1 MNSEIIKLT
10 FGVVAFTLSVI
21 AVALKIAIKIISAL
35 LRISVRFIKR
45 VFRRK
50 KATSNK
56 PVGSGKTTIKKDQ
69 AVSIS
74 SNAISSSVAIGNQGE
89 KDLLDVLNKTVGD
102 NVTLSNLY
110 IPKVS
115 GNYAET
121 DAVHITPHGIFLI
134 EYKNY
139 NADIYMSDDGEWFRT
154 KKGADKKYSFYSPVK
169 QNLGHK
175 KAIASYLKDHYTGL
189 NGIEKLINPYV
200 VFGNNSD
207 ISNVPSKISGC
218 EIINLKDLDD
228 SIFFTSMSSE
238 HNIGIDTR
246 YFLCGELSKLENI
259 SDVEKQQHIKRI
271 SDIKSRYGCA

>member
-21 AVALKIAIKIISAL
+21 AIALKIAVKIISTSV
-35 LRISVRFIKR
+35 RISVRFIKR
-45 VFRRK
+45 VFCRK
-50 KATSNK
+50 KAASNK
-56 PVGSGKTTIKKDQ
+56 QIGSGKTATKKDR

-74 SNAISSSVAIGNQGE
+74 SNAISSSVAIGKQGE

-115 GNYAET
+115 GNYAEA
-121 DAVHITPHGIFLI
+121 DAVHINPHGIFLI

-139 NADIYMSDDGEWFRT
+139 NADIYVSDDGEWFRA
-154 KKGADKKYSFYSPVK
+154 KKGTDKKHPFYSPVK

-175 KAIASYLKDHYTGL
+175 NAIASYLKDHYTGL